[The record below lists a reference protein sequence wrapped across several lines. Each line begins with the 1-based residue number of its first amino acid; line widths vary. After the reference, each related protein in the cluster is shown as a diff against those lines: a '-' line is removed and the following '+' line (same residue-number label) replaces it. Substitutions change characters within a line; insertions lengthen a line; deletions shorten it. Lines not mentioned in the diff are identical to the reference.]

1 MSFPFKT
8 LSELD
13 IEGRRVL
20 LRVDFNVP
28 LSSEGRILDD
38 NRILAALPTIKA
50 LQEARARLIL
60 CSHMGRPGGEFKDEL
75 SLMPVGERLAQL
87 LDEEVLFPDDCA
99 GDAARRLS
107 RSMND
112 GQIMLL
118 ENLRF
123 NPGETQNDPEFAEKL
138 GILADVYVNDA
149 FGAAHRA
156 HASVDAVTKH
166 FNERGAG
173 LLMEREYTML
183 QRLGETPE
191 KPFAV
196 LLGGAKIGSKLPLI
210 RSLLTKAD
218 VLVVGGAMAYTFLK
232 AQGHGVG
239 KSLVDEGLIEQARN
253 TLKRAEDTG
262 CTIILPEDHVVVQE
276 IDPDAETRVV
286 RNGTFPSDAIG
297 VDIGPASRA
306 LFAEALSGK
315 RTIFWNGPMGIYEM
329 PRFGEGTIAMAK
341 AVSDAPGFTLVG
353 GGDSAAAIRKAGH
366 APFID
371 HLSTGG
377 GASLEFLEG
386 RPLPGIN
393 ALIPH

>member
-1 MSFPFKT
+1 MPFPFKT

-38 NRILAALPTIKA
+38 NRIQAALPTIKA
-50 LQEARARLIL
+50 LREARARLIL
-60 CSHMGRPGGEFKDEL
+60 CSHMGRPGGEVKEGL

-87 LDEEVLFPDDCA
+87 IDDEVLFPDDCV

-123 NPGETQNDPEFAEKL
+123 HPGETSNNPEFAEKL
-138 GILADVYVNDA
+138 GALADVYVNDA

-156 HASVDAVTKH
+156 HASVDGVTAH
-166 FNERGAG
+166 YNERGAG
-173 LLMEREYTML
+173 LLMEREYEML
-183 QRLGETPE
+183 QRLGTTPE

-210 RSLLTKAD
+210 RSLLGKAD
-218 VLVVGGAMAYTFLK
+218 VLAVGGAMAYTFLK
-232 AQGHGVG
+232 AQGQGVG
-239 KSLVDEGLIEQARN
+239 QSLVDEKLVEQARN
-253 TLKRAEDTG
+253 TLNRAEELG
-262 CTIILPEDHVVVQE
+262 CKILLPEDHVVTREVA
-276 IDPDAETRVV
+276 PDAESEVV
-286 RNGTFPSDAIG
+286 RNGAFPADAIG

-306 LFAEALSGK
+306 LFTEALAGR
-315 RTIFWNGPMGIYEM
+315 RTIFWNGPFGIYEM
-329 PRFGEGTIAMAK
+329 PRFAEGTVAMAK
-341 AVSDAPGFTLVG
+341 AVADAPGFTVVG
-353 GGDSAAAIRKAGH
+353 GGDSAAAIRRAGH

-386 RPLPGIN
+386 RPLPGID

>member
-1 MSFPFKT
+1 M
-8 LSELD
+8 
-13 IEGRRVL
+13 
-20 LRVDFNVP
+20 
-28 LSSEGRILDD
+28 LDD
-38 NRILAALPTIKA
+38 TRILAALPTIKA
-50 LQEARARLIL
+50 LREARARLIL
-60 CSHMGRPGGEFKDEL
+60 CSHMGRPGGEFKEEL
-75 SLMPVGERLAQL
+75 SLMPVGERLAEL

-112 GQIMLL
+112 GQVMLL

-123 NPGETQNDPEFAEKL
+123 HPGETANDPEFAEKL

-166 FNERGAG
+166 FNERGTG
-173 LLMEREYTML
+173 LLMEREYQML

-196 LLGGAKIGSKLPLI
+196 LLGGAKISSKLPLI
-210 RSLLTKAD
+210 RSLLVKAD
-218 VLVVGGAMAYTFLK
+218 VIAVGGAMAYTFLK

-239 KSLVDEGLIEQARN
+239 KSLVDESLVEQARN
-253 TLKRAEDTG
+253 TLKRAKDLG
-262 CTIILPEDHVVVQE
+262 CKILLPEDHVMVRDLNPE
-276 IDPDAETRVV
+276 AETKII
-286 RNGTFPSDAIG
+286 RNGEFPADGIG

-306 LFAEALSGK
+306 LFIEALAGK
-315 RTIFWNGPMGIYEM
+315 RTIFWNGPFGIYEM
-329 PRFGEGTIAMAK
+329 PRFAEGTVAMAR
-341 AVSDAPGFTLVG
+341 AVADAPGFTLVG